1 MLTTTLKLYKT
12 QVFTWYIGNLTNRRF
27 LLVISLKTN
36 KNINKNIKTLNAFW
50 NQLNI
55 LNNPRITALV
65 KINSKNIKYS
75 VKDNLKIFIDNF
87 QNLFV
92 KFKNRKKIFFYNI
105 KEKNN
110 FLKQKN
116 YTEDNYENN
125 NNTNNFENTKY
136 RFLINQKSKI
146 YIFINL
152 AKNNNLLNIDNKIF
166 KLNQTPALKI
176 LNIFLI
182 VLNSFA
188 LISTI
193 ILPFFFKNFVNNSIK
208 SKFFWSEKQKL
219 AADLIDYTWDYYL
232 YALVYICLLILF
244 FKIYKYIKT
253 HKQYKIFFFTSV
265 ITNSV
270 WIVYIYYKYDTLI
283 DAINNLIQTFL
294 SGK

>member
-1 MLTTTLKLYKT
+1 M
-12 QVFTWYIGNLTNRRF
+12 
-27 LLVISLKTN
+27 
-36 KNINKNIKTLNAFW
+36 
-50 NQLNI
+50 
-55 LNNPRITALV
+55 TALV

-182 VLNSFA
+182 ILNSFA

-208 SKFFWSEKQKL
+208 SKFF
-219 AADLIDYTWDYYL
+219 
-232 YALVYICLLILF
+232 
-244 FKIYKYIKT
+244 
-253 HKQYKIFFFTSV
+253 
-265 ITNSV
+265 
-270 WIVYIYYKYDTLI
+270 
-283 DAINNLIQTFL
+283 
-294 SGK
+294 